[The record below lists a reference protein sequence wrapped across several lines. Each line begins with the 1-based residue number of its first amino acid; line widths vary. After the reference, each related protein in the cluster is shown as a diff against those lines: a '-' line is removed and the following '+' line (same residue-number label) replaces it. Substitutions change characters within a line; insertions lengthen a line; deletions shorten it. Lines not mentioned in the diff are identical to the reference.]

1 VIEKTVGP
9 LTLQASKQ
17 KRRIA
22 RVRRRAETR
31 DKTEHG
37 DGEEEDLISWDTNLA
52 LEMRTTKIIERGG

>member
-1 VIEKTVGP
+1 M
-9 LTLQASKQ
+9 
-17 KRRIA
+17 
-22 RVRRRAETR
+22 R